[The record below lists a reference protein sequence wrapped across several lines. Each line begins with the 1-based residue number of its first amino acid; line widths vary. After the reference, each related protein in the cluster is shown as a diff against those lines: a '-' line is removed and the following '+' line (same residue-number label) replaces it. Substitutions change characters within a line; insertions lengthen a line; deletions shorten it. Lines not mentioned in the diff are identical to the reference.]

1 MKLDRFESSSAQDG
15 RPLVV
20 LEPVQNKYELDFLYS
35 LKFITLKFLV
45 ITNQDPVAPRSSNI
59 IDFRN
64 KKKQYNRLKSIIIYF
79 LLELNLIVLQKWSK
93 KF

>member
-20 LEPVQNKYELDFLYS
+20 LEPVQKKYELDFLYS

-45 ITNQDPVAPRSSNI
+45 ITNQDPLLKRKMNCKAETILNVSQRKLDSN
-59 IDFRN
+59 
-64 KKKQYNRLKSIIIYF
+64 
-79 LLELNLIVLQKWSK
+79 
-93 KF
+93 

>member
-20 LEPVQNKYELDFLYS
+20 LEPVQNKCELDFLYS

-45 ITNQDPVAPRSSNI
+45 ITNQDPLLKRKMNCKAETILNVSQRKLDSN
-59 IDFRN
+59 
-64 KKKQYNRLKSIIIYF
+64 
-79 LLELNLIVLQKWSK
+79 
-93 KF
+93 